1 MEVIL
6 DANVLV
12 SAAIQTGP
20 SYRLVARWLDRGGID
35 VVICP
40 ALLAEVE
47 DVLDRPGLRKRVDR
61 PQSLQPDSGDH
72 RDSRMGSRDPLTS
85 CASRAGS

>member
-1 MEVIL
+1 MKVVL

-20 SYRLVARWLDRGGID
+20 SHRLVARWLDRGGIE

-40 ALLAEVE
+40 ALLAEVIQ
-47 DVLDRPGLRKRVDR
+47 R
-61 PQSLQPDSGDH
+61 
-72 RDSRMGSRDPLTS
+72 
-85 CASRAGS
+85 